1 MEARLKRCLS
11 LAEANL
17 IELSG
22 LIRSGEELSEFEI
35 SELLLAEELQA
46 NVLART
52 LNLLKG
58 RSGNDDYLSEL
69 PDEIERLI
77 VDPYPG
83 DEPDNDD
90 ECDILMKTPIGGMQ
104 S

>member
-1 MEARLKRCLS
+1 MEARLKRCLA

-22 LIRSGEELSEFEI
+22 LIRSGEELSEFEVG
-35 SELLLAEELQA
+35 ELLLAEELQA

-52 LNLLKG
+52 LNLLKS
-58 RSGNDDYLSEL
+58 RSGNDDYLCEL
-69 PDEIERLI
+69 PDEIERLV

-83 DEPDNDD
+83 DGPDDDD
-90 ECDILMKTPIGGMQ
+90 EDDIMMKTLIGEA
-104 S
+104 

>member
-46 NVLART
+46 NVLARM
-52 LNLLKG
+52 LNLLKC

-69 PDEIERLI
+69 PDEIERLV

-83 DEPDNDD
+83 DGPDDDD
-90 ECDILMKTPIGGMQ
+90 EDDIMMKTLIGEA
-104 S
+104 